1 MNNDSD
7 HHKLHGILPI
17 LAGLARRRRAALCFE
32 ERPELTTRGLTHTA
46 NTTPCTLHGP
56 QWRND
61 GPPTET
67 DTRPYE
73 AERGGGAA

>member
-1 MNNDSD
+1 MVYSMVYCRYSPASPVGVAPRSVLKSGQYPVD
-7 HHKLHGILPI
+7 HP
-17 LAGLARRRRAALCFE
+17 
-32 ERPELTTRGLTHTA
+32 LTHTA

-67 DTRPYE
+67 DTQPYE